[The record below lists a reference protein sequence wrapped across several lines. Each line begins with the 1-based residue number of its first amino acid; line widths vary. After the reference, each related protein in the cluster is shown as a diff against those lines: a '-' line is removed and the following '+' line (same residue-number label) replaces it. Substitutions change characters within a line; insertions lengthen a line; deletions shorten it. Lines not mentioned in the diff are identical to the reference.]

1 MKKKKEFVVVV
12 VVQSLS
18 CPTLCDPV
26 DCSKP
31 DSSVLHYLLEF
42 AQTYVHCGGD
52 AISSSATVFLFLFC
66 FFSRPSVFSSIR
78 VFPNELALCMRWPKY
93 WAFSFSI
100 SPSNELLFSHSPW
113 TVACQAPLSSTI
125 SSNTCPLSWW
135 CYIAISSSV
144 TPLSFL
150 LPSFPAL
157 GSFLMSQLFASG
169 GQSIG
174 ASASRSVLPMNIQGW
189 FPLVL
194 TGWFSLQSKGL
205 SRVFSNTTVQKHQF
219 FGDKPFLWSRSH
231 IRSYLLEKTIALTI
245 QTFVGKVMSLFF
257 NMLSRFVI
265 GEGNGT
271 PLQYSCLENP
281 MDGRAW

>member
-1 MKKKKEFVVVV
+1 MDFDVWDSDNSILFLVFLPATHPPGPMKKKKEFV

-42 AQTYVHCGGD
+42 SQIHVHCGGD
-52 AISSSATVFLFLFC
+52 AISSSATFFF
-66 FFSRPSVFSSIR
+66 FFSWPSVFSSIR
-78 VFPNELALCMRWPKY
+78 VFSNQLALCMRWPKY
-93 WAFSFSI
+93 WTFSFSI
-100 SPSNELLFSHSPW
+100 SPSNELLFSHSPCI
-113 TVACQAPLSSTI
+113 VACQAPLSSTI

-157 GSFLMSQLFASG
+157 GSFLMSQLLASG

-189 FPLVL
+189 FPIGL
-194 TGWFSLQSKGL
+194 TGLISLQSKGL
-205 SRVFSNTTVQKHQF
+205 KSLLQHHISKASI
-219 FGDKPFLWSRSH
+219 LW
-231 IRSYLLEKTIALTI
+231 
-245 QTFVGKVMSLFF
+245 
-257 NMLSRFVI
+257 
-265 GEGNGT
+265 
-271 PLQYSCLENP
+271 
-281 MDGRAW
+281 W

>member
-1 MKKKKEFVVVV
+1 MDFDVWDNDNSILFLVFLPATHPPGSMKKKKEFVVVH
-12 VVQSLS
+12 SLS

-42 AQTYVHCGGD
+42 AQIHVHCGGD
-52 AISSSATVFLFLFC
+52 AISSSATFFFFLL
-66 FFSRPSVFSSIR
+66 
-78 VFPNELALCMRWPKY
+78 
-93 WAFSFSI
+93 AFS
-100 SPSNELLFSHSPW
+100 LFQHQSLFQWVGSLHE
-113 TVACQAPLSSTI
+113 VAKVLDLQLQHQSFQWIVVQSLPLHCIIQAPLSSTI

-157 GSFLMSQLFASG
+157 GSFLMSQLLASG

-189 FPLVL
+189 SPSEW
-194 TGWFSLQSKGL
+194 TGWISLQSKGL
-205 SRVFSNTTVQKHQF
+205 SRVFSNTIVQKHQF
-219 FGDKPFLWSRSH
+219 FGDKPFLWSSSH
-231 IRSYLLEKTIALTI
+231 IRSYLLEK
-245 QTFVGKVMSLFF
+245 
-257 NMLSRFVI
+257 
-265 GEGNGT
+265 
-271 PLQYSCLENP
+271 P
-281 MDGRAW
+281 